1 MTSQCRVRLISVT
14 VLFDYDVI
22 VKVLFFAFSFQNL
35 GIRCVKKKEVKEA
48 IILRISA
55 GINPFN
61 GKCFVI
67 ISTVCISMDCDLY
80 VYYSSTCWLIF
91 KWTPRALPCCL
102 F

>member
-1 MTSQCRVRLISVT
+1 MIL
-14 VLFDYDVI
+14 
-22 VKVLFFAFSFQNL
+22 KVSFFAFSFQNL

-67 ISTVCISMDCDLY
+67 ISTICIISGL
-80 VYYSSTCWLIF
+80 
-91 KWTPRALPCCL
+91 
-102 F
+102 